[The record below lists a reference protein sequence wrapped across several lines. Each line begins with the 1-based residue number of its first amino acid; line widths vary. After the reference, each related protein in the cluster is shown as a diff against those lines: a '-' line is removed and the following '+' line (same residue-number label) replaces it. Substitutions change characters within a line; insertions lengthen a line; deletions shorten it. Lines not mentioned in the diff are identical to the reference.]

1 MLDWLESFGN
11 FLISIGDF
19 LISFFTNVIEVVF
32 YVFKGFGFAVTIINY
47 LPFQYQAAFTVS
59 IAFIVIVTIIHFG
72 G

>member
-1 MLDWLESFGN
+1 MLEWLQSFGD

-19 LISFFTNVIEVVF
+19 LISFFTNVVEVVV
-32 YVFKGFGFAVTIINY
+32 YVFKGFAFAATVITY
-47 LPFQYQAAFTVS
+47 LPEQYIVAMSVS